1 VFRPT
6 FLYTES
12 SQVKH
17 LIVELD
23 LQVLLAEMI
32 RQASTV
38 VSAMVKLVG
47 NKSLLPPPTSTTH
60 KELSCDLS
68 ASIANPPA
76 HGRWSSSRD
85 QDVSMMPPPPP
96 RQRKRPA
103 VMVVSPDL
111 TSLSKADHGVIP
123 ALDLGDSSLSA
134 DQCADIIDT
143 CLTEFTPM
151 VMVNNATSKRIRLV
165 SSSTDS

>member
-1 VFRPT
+1 
-6 FLYTES
+6 
-12 SQVKH
+12 

-47 NKSLLPPPTSTTH
+47 NKSLLPPEPPYTFTTT

-76 HGRWSSSRD
+76 HGRSSVSRD

-96 RQRKRPA
+96 RQRKRRA

-111 TSLSKADHGVIP
+111 TSLSKAHHGVIP
-123 ALDLGDSSLSA
+123 TLDLGDSSLSA

-143 CLTEFTPM
+143 CLTEFTPL
-151 VMVNNATSKRIRLV
+151 VMVNNATTMTSKRIRLV